1 MYLKSIEVHGFKAFA
16 NKIRF
21 EFDGGITGIVGP
33 NGSGKSNVA
42 DAVRWV
48 LGEQSAKQLRGS
60 SMQDVIFA
68 GTEARKPM
76 GFAYV
81 ALTLDNSDHK
91 LPISYEEV
99 TVARRVYRSGESEYL
114 INGAECRLRD
124 VQELFF
130 DTGIGKEGYS
140 LIGQGQI
147 DKILSG
153 KPEERRE
160 IFDEAAGITKVK
172 KRKIQTEKNLAEER
186 ANLARVNDIIAE
198 IEGRIEPLERQSEKA
213 RKYLDLREELKT
225 REVNQF
231 LTEYEK
237 SENSRKELD
246 DKLEIVTA
254 DLNRATQNYE
264 EAREEYDRLLN
275 MLENHREELS
285 RAKETCATKR
295 VEAERGSGDRNVLV
309 EQIASL
315 TQMAQQFTDR
325 GDRLRSQMAEREE
338 ELSHYEETLANL
350 CDELEALEEAKDAA
364 EGKLAGMKTQLTE
377 MLSEEQTLREEQ
389 IAALQEGANRKA
401 EMERNNARLEQYG
414 ITRAEIAG
422 KLLKFRAD
430 ADEANRQTEEATE
443 ALREAVN
450 KVADATEEQSKRETR
465 VKELTSLIAEASEQW
480 DLTKKKAIEAA
491 SRFET
496 MHNLVERYD
505 GYAGTVRRVME
516 KKTDIP
522 GIHGVV
528 ADIIQTEGKYET
540 AVETALGG
548 NIQNVVVDSAETAKR
563 LIDYLKSNRLGRA
576 TFLPLKEIRAKKEE
590 FDKAVFKKPGVIGVA
605 SGLVN
610 ADEMYREAVE
620 YLLGRFLVVDTVD
633 HAIALSREYKQ
644 KLRLVTLEGEL
655 FAPGGAISGGSFKN
669 NSNLLGRRR
678 EAEEL
683 EAEAASRKAE
693 AEACEK
699 TVGKYRREREVLRN
713 DIEISRKKLQEL
725 MLAQNTAKMNLDHVK
740 EQNGGLLSMREALTK
755 EASEAEAACERI
767 KDSNRVLAEEFA
779 EYEETGKAKLA
790 RAEELRREID
800 ALRGQEDE
808 ASAEAVRTLT
818 EYNALKQS
826 VSYRRDSGD
835 RMNRELEAL
844 QDELKSVDE
853 GYAAA
858 SEQIHRKEARV
869 RELEEEQCELQK
881 EIQDTE
887 AQIVELSALAEEI
900 TKQNRDFFEKRENL
914 SKEMT
919 SLDKEQFRLQNQR
932 EKMEEQL
939 DSQTHYMW
947 EEYQLT
953 YTQACELR
961 NPEYTN
967 SAQNRKAVYEL
978 KNRIRELGNV
988 NVNAIEEY
996 RETKER
1002 YEFLSGQRADI
1013 TAAEQTLVGIIEA
1026 LDTEMRKQFEE
1037 TFAELKVRFDR
1048 IFRELF
1054 GGGKTSLSLMEDE
1067 DVLEAG
1073 ILVNAQPPG
1082 KKLQNML
1089 QLSGGEKA
1097 LTAIALL
1104 FAILDLKPSPFCL
1117 LDEIEAALDDS
1128 NVSRFAQY
1136 LRKLSHE
1143 TQFIV
1148 ITHRRGTMAA
1158 ADALYGITMQEK
1170 GVSTLVSVNLIE
1182 NELDK

>member
-60 SMQDVIFA
+60 SMQDVIFS

-81 ALTLDNSDHK
+81 SLTLDNSDHK
-91 LPISYEEV
+91 LPISYDEV

-172 KRKIQTEKNLAEER
+172 KRKMQTEKNLAEER

-213 RKYLDLREELKT
+213 RKFLDLREELKA

-231 LTEYEK
+231 LTEYER
-237 SENSRKELD
+237 SESSRKDLTERLD
-246 DKLEIVTA
+246 IVTE
-254 DLNRATQNYE
+254 DLNRATAAYE

-275 MLENHREELS
+275 TLENHREELS
-285 RAKETCATKR
+285 RAKEYCASKR
-295 VEAERGSGDRNVLV
+295 VEAEKGSGDRNVLK

-315 TQMAQQFTDR
+315 SQMAQQFADR
-325 GDRLRSQMAEREE
+325 SARLREQVGEREE
-338 ELSHYEETLANL
+338 EIAKYDETLESLGAQL
-350 CDELEALEEAKDAA
+350 DELAEAKDAA
-364 EGKLAGMKTQLTE
+364 EALLSGMKTQLTE
-377 MLSEEQTLREEQ
+377 KLTEEQGLREAQ
-389 IAALQEGANRKA
+389 IKALEEGADRKA
-401 EMERNNARLEQYG
+401 EMERNNTLLEQYS
-414 ITRAEIAG
+414 ITRAEVNA
-422 KLLKFRAD
+422 KLLKFRTE
-430 ADEANRQTEEATE
+430 ADEANRQIEEATA
-443 ALREAVN
+443 ALKDAVN
-450 KVADATEEQSKRETR
+450 RVADATEARTAKEER
-465 VKELTSLIAEASEQW
+465 VRELTSLIAEASEHWEQ
-480 DLTKKKAIEAA
+480 TKKKAIEAA

-496 MHNLVERYD
+496 MRNLVERYD

-516 KKTDIP
+516 KKTDFP

-528 ADIIQTEGKYET
+528 ADIIETEETYET

-563 LIDYLKSNRLGRA
+563 LIEYLKDNRLGRA

-590 FDKAVFKKPGVIGVA
+590 FDKDVFKKPGVIGVA
-605 SGLVN
+605 SELVK
-610 ADEMYREAVE
+610 ADGEYREAID

-633 HAIALSREYKQ
+633 HAIAISREYKQ

-655 FAPGGAISGGSFKN
+655 FAPGGAISGGAFKN

-683 EAEAASRKAE
+683 EAEAAKTKAA

-699 TVGKYRREREVLRN
+699 TVAKYRKEREILRN
-713 DIEISRKKLQEL
+713 EVELARTSLQDL
-725 MLAQNTAKMNLDHVK
+725 MLAQNTAKMNLDHVQ
-740 EQNGGLLSMREALTK
+740 EQNGGLMELRNALVQ

-767 KDSNRVLAEEFA
+767 KEKNRELTAQMEES
-779 EYEETGKAKLA
+779 EESAKANLA
-790 RAEELRREID
+790 RAEELRTEIET
-800 ALRGQEDE
+800 LRGAEDT

-826 VSYRRDSGD
+826 VEYRRDSGD
-835 RMNRELEAL
+835 RMTRELEGL
-844 QDELKSVDE
+844 REELRSVEE
-853 GYAAA
+853 GSAGAQ
-858 SEQIHRKEARV
+858 EQIRRKEVRV

-887 AQIVELSALAEEI
+887 AHIESLSALAEEI
-900 TKQNRDFFEKRENL
+900 TKRNRDFFEKRESL

-919 SLDKEQFRLQNQR
+919 ALDKEQFRLQNQR

-961 NPEYTN
+961 NDEYANPTL
-967 SAQNRKAVYEL
+967 NRKAVYEL
-978 KNRIRELGNV
+978 KNRIRDLGNV

-1002 YEFLSGQRADI
+1002 FEFLNGQREDI
-1013 TAAEQTLVGIIEA
+1013 VAAEQTLVGIIEA
-1026 LDTEMRKQFEE
+1026 LDTEMRRQFEE

-1136 LRKLSHE
+1136 LRKLSNE